1 MSLLRLITNHYILL
15 LTHIPSSKYSLAL
28 LFTCRK
34 VVVSEFVFFLSSS
47 AKAGHTFEVAYH
59 SRSMVY
65 ILTMAM
71 RALKEGALIYMITII
86 TDSNTDIE
94 TEIITT
100 RQGGS
105 IEQP

>member
-1 MSLLRLITNHYILL
+1 MSRNRLITNHYILL
-15 LTHIPSSKYSLAL
+15 FTHIPSSKYSLAL

-47 AKAGHTFEVAYH
+47 AKAGHTLEVAYH

-71 RALKEGALIYMITII
+71 RALKESTLIYMITII
-86 TDSNTDIE
+86 TNSNTNIE
-94 TEIITT
+94 TKIIT
-100 RQGGS
+100 
-105 IEQP
+105 PC

>member
-1 MSLLRLITNHYILL
+1 M
-15 LTHIPSSKYSLAL
+15 
-28 LFTCRK
+28 
-34 VVVSEFVFFLSSS
+34 SEFVFFLSSS

-71 RALKEGALIYMITII
+71 RALKESTLIYMITII

-100 RQGGS
+100 RKGCS
-105 IEQP
+105 IEKP